1 MNATQYLVAGVLPA
15 TYQSLMNQDP
25 RGGAVEIWR
34 VLGYDVSQPWACRT
48 CHHLVAIGR
57 LRDGVAITQ
66 ANAEMDTISA
76 ALSKAY
82 PKEYDDI
89 GVILTPIRDQL
100 LGPASEPLYILLGA
114 VSFVLLVTCAN
125 LANLLLSRATNRER
139 EVAVRTALGA
149 TRGRI
154 IRQLLAENCVLG
166 LLGAAVGLVPAYWTP
181 KVLAS
186 IGAADLPRLDQVHL
200 DWRVLSF
207 TVGVALLTGIAAG
220 LAPGYRLS
228 KTNSA
233 RFFEGGLARQRECAR
248 AAACAGC

>member
-1 MNATQYLVAGVLPA
+1 MWRVVRCSGRGFCLGGIQSWMTQDAG
-15 TYQSLMNQDP
+15 
-25 RGGAVEIWR
+25 GGVVEIWR
-34 VLGYDVSQPWACRT
+34 VRGYDVSQPWACRT

-89 GVILTPIRDQL
+89 GVILTPIREQL
-100 LGPASEPLYILLGA
+100 LGPASTPLYVLLGA
-114 VSFVLLVTCAN
+114 VSFVLLVACAN
-125 LANLLLSRATNRER
+125 LANLLLSRATDRER
-139 EVAVRTALGA
+139 EVAVRTVLGA

-166 LLGAAVGLVPAYWTP
+166 LLGAAAGLIPAYWTP

-186 IGAADLPRLDQVHL
+186 MGAGDLPRLDQVHL
-200 DWRVLSF
+200 DWRGLFFSGGCGPRTTAGVGCVAGWRLFYKKTHESF
-207 TVGVALLTGIAAG
+207 L
-220 LAPGYRLS
+220 
-228 KTNSA
+228 
-233 RFFEGGLARQRECAR
+233 E
-248 AAACAGC
+248 